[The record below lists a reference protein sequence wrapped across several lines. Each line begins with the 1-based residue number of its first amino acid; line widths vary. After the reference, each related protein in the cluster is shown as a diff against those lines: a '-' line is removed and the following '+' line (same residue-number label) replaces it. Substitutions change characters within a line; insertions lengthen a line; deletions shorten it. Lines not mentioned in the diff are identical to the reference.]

1 MTPTYTHY
9 VCNSSTTL
17 NLRNLMNKTLEA
29 SPSTSQLPW
38 EEWPVE
44 LQPAIW
50 DVYPF
55 LYTCALWIFQIS
67 RRKPPLDL
75 WNLLITWMIY
85 MVQGFFKSTLCTY
98 SIHACISLCI
108 ISHIYIYIIYTC
120 VTTTSSISPDS
131 YRSST
136 ISFYIQTQ
144 RGPSN
149 HQPSFYIDCPLSCW
163 LAVILGIHP
172 ASEP

>member
-75 WNLLITWMIY
+75 WNLLITWMIH

-131 YRSST
+131 YRFLLPFLFTYKHREDRPTINPST
-136 ISFYIQTQ
+136 VIHSLIA
-144 RGPSN
+144 R
-149 HQPSFYIDCPLSCW
+149 CPVGSQ
-163 LAVILGIHP
+163 
-172 ASEP
+172 